1 MSTQTAM
8 KTAPF
13 AHGDCYK
20 YEWARFVAKRTLE
33 KDLQAVKARILQLP
47 KQPDGSQTGFPGI
60 PISEGISIAD
70 LYKKTK
76 ELTGG
81 GITPPE
87 PGKFK
92 VGIVG
97 AGVAGLFT
105 GLLLDW
111 LNEKLEGKL
120 QIDYDIIEAADTPRL
135 GGRLFTHKF
144 SEAEHDYYDI
154 GAMRFPDNVIM
165 DRTFRL
171 FQYLGLEKNKRGGLV
186 PYYLGDKNDVC
197 PAYFNDVPTVGN
209 IWNLND
215 GVVDPYKLNK
225 GLPEDEK
232 IPVEL
237 LKTNP
242 SEITSNALKEVIEDV
257 RETMDRLRAA
267 GNKGSDADKSQLWAK
282 LMKMDHMSTRQFF
295 SSVDNGEGFPKGPG
309 FNFNTIEWL
318 ECVTAGTALYN
329 QSLTECVM
337 DELDFD
343 EGKKGFWCVD
353 GGAQKIATLMSE
365 LVNKRGQRIQFNS
378 QVTAID
384 ANVTKRQEALKNGKS
399 YVPITLKISQTKTKP
414 AARTED
420 YLAVFNSTTLGALQR
435 MDLKDAGLLWGTKQ
449 AIRNLGYDASSKVAI
464 KFKTPWWQL
473 APFSINKG
481 GVSRTDLPLRVCVY
495 PSYNIESDL
504 NPDWN
509 KEKPSVLLCSY
520 TWGQD
525 ALRIGSL
532 ITPNSPAGEEQLKKT
547 LLHNLAL
554 LHATKD
560 IKYEKLLELLN
571 EQYVTHHGWDWYRDQ
586 NASGAFAYFGPGQFS
601 NMWEEI
607 IKPNAFGQLYLI
619 GEAASAH
626 HAWIVGSLESVV
638 RAVYVMLEGLEEAN
652 DHPEFTAYRDAMK
665 LLRTDSGEG
674 LPFYPLPREMPKHLD
689 HHEGGAQPASATTF
703 SGLTAFSGESN
714 EGEKKEEHDLSYAS
728 GLAMLCQIESI
739 FESFEFK

>member
-1 MSTQTAM
+1 MSTQTAT

-33 KDLQAVKARILQLP
+33 KDLQAVKARILQRQEQYGP
-47 KQPDGSQTGFPGI
+47 QPGIPWLIGTPGAPGI
-60 PISEGISIAD
+60 PISEETSLTD
-70 LYKKTK
+70 LYNKTK
-76 ELTGG
+76 PVTGG
-81 GITPPE
+81 GIVPPE
-87 PGKFK
+87 LGKFK

-135 GGRLFTHKF
+135 GGRLFTHRF
-144 SEAEHDYYDI
+144 SEDEHDYYDI
-154 GAMRFPDNVIM
+154 GAMRFPDNNIM
-165 DRTFRL
+165 HRTFRL
-171 FQYLGLEKNKRGGLV
+171 FNFLGLEKNKRGGLV

-197 PAYFNDVPTVGN
+197 PAYFNDVPTVGD
-209 IWNLND
+209 IWKR
-215 GVVDPYKLNK
+215 GVVDPYRLNE

-237 LKTNP
+237 LKTDP
-242 SEITSNALKEVIEDV
+242 SELTSNALREVIKDV
-257 RETMDRLRAA
+257 KETMDRLRAA
-267 GNKGSDADKSQLWAK
+267 GSDADKSQLWAK

-295 SSVDNGEGFPKGPG
+295 SSVDNGEDFPKGPG

-329 QSLTECVM
+329 QSLTECIM
-337 DELDFD
+337 DELDFE
-343 EGKKGFWCVD
+343 EGEGFWCVD
-353 GGAQKIATLMSE
+353 GGGQKIATLMSK
-365 LVNKRGQRIQFNS
+365 LVNKPIQFNS

-384 ANVTKRQEALKNGKS
+384 ANIAARQKYAS
-399 YVPITLKISQTKTKP
+399 YVPMTLKISQTKTK
-414 AARTED
+414 ATRTED

-504 NPDWN
+504 NPEWSKD
-509 KEKPSVLLCSY
+509 KPSVLLCSY

-532 ITPNSPAGEEQLKKT
+532 ITPDSPAGEEQLKKT

-554 LHATKD
+554 LHANEHIT
-560 IKYEKLLELLN
+560 YERLLKFLN

-607 IKPNAFGQLYLI
+607 IKPNAFGQLYLV

-626 HAWIVGSLESVV
+626 HAWIVGALESVV
-638 RAVYVMLEGLEEAN
+638 RAVYVMLEGLEKAN
-652 DHPEFTAYRDAMK
+652 YCPEFTAYRDAMK
-665 LLRTDSGEG
+665 LLRTNSEEG

-689 HHEGGAQPASATTF
+689 SHEGGAQPALATTI
-703 SGLTAFSGESN
+703 SALTAFSGKSK
-714 EGEKKEEHDLSYAS
+714 EGEKKEEHGLSYAS
-728 GLAMLCQIESI
+728 GLAMLCQIESL
-739 FESFEFK
+739 FESLEFK